1 MAKQLNC
8 GDVGFDCQAQFNA
21 DTEEE
26 IMSQAAEHAPPRGVD
41 ELHPDEQAGGHEREM
56 LGVVCERVRE
66 RVVVR
71 EWDVPQAERE
81 HPDREGHAR
90 AE

>member
-26 IMSQAAEHAPPRGVD
+26 IMSQAAEHAQSEHGMSESDLQAHEGAIRG
-41 ELHPDEQAGGHEREM
+41 AIK
-56 LGVVCERVRE
+56 
-66 RVVVR
+66 
-71 EWDVPQAERE
+71 DV
-81 HPDREGHAR
+81 
-90 AE
+90 